1 MDLDPKF
8 SMKVLI
14 GILIGCVIMV
24 GGSLIAIAF
33 QESEPKPPK
42 YLEKGQSPHIIAMVM
57 PSDEELRVLY
67 DKALHENERLKAEGR
82 DTYDPKDL
90 SLIKA
95 AMLEA
100 VSTLTKRDDVLIV
113 DRTRLDAVLE
123 QHQFEQSTWSDSNKV
138 AEIGK
143 ALNADKL
150 AFITFAD
157 NPFIRSNKLEERVP
171 LILEIV
177 SVNTFAK
184 RSTVLTYAKGLRRE
198 FMKGIYELNLNFK

>member
-1 MDLDPKF
+1 MDGNAKLNKGVF
-8 SMKVLI
+8 IFFV
-14 GILIGCVIMV
+14 ILISV
-24 GGSLIAIAF
+24 GIIALAIS
-33 QESEPKPPK
+33 QLEPKPPK
-42 YLEKGQSPHIIAMVM
+42 YLKKGQSPHIIAMVM

-67 DKALHENERLKAEGR
+67 DKALHENERLKAEGW
-82 DTYDPKDL
+82 DTYEPQDL
-90 SLIKA
+90 SRIKE

-123 QHQFEQSTWSDSNKV
+123 QHQFEQSMWSDSNKV

-143 ALNADKL
+143 ALNADKM
-150 AFITFAD
+150 AFITFAG
-157 NPFIRSNKLEERVP
+157 NPFIKRNKSDVTVP

-184 RSTVLTYAKGLRRE
+184 KSTVLTYAPGLRKG
-198 FMKGIYELNLNFK
+198 FMKDIYELNLNFK

>member
-1 MDLDPKF
+1 MDERAKLGIGAFIFLIIMNIVIF
-8 SMKVLI
+8 SF
-14 GILIGCVIMV
+14 
-24 GGSLIAIAF
+24 IAF
-33 QESEPKPPK
+33 EDSEPKPPK
-42 YLEKGQSPHIIAMVM
+42 YLKKGQSPHIIAMVM

-67 DKALHENERLKAEGR
+67 DKALHENERLKAEDR

-90 SLIKA
+90 SLIKE

-123 QHQFEQSTWSDSNKV
+123 QHQFEQSMWSDSSKV
-138 AEIGK
+138 AEVGK

-150 AFITFAD
+150 AFITFAG
-157 NPFIRSNKLEERVP
+157 NPFIKSSKLDDKVP

-184 RSTVLTYAKGLRRE
+184 KSIVLTYMNGQRRK
-198 FMKGIYELNLNFK
+198 FMKDIYELNLNFK